1 MYVGALLL
9 SQLFPSLTISFKN
22 KTFSSL
28 VSNYL
33 QVCCQYC
40 HKRVIQ
46 MKIKLSLRDVKTTT
60 FTSFAHK
67 LTMQILIFHWN
78 HLHITYFNYLHR
90 TDHQRTI
97 RDNNIHWNQFYPTC
111 HLPTMP
117 ASTKTLPLLASR
129 IFPLMVARLEINAS
143 LLLCRPC
150 CLTLRQTWER
160 HLMCYYILI
169 LL

>member
-1 MYVGALLL
+1 M
-9 SQLFPSLTISFKN
+9 
-22 KTFSSL
+22 

-46 MKIKLSLRDVKTTT
+46 MKIKLSLRDVKTAT

-67 LTMQILIFHWN
+67 LTKQILIFHWN

-90 TDHQRTI
+90 TDRQRTI

-117 ASTKTLPLLASR
+117 ASAKTLPLLASR

-143 LLLCRPC
+143 LLCDSEADVRKTPNVLLYFNPFVGDWFGAAPHPPC
-150 CLTLRQTWER
+150 TPGSLTHAFRFVL
-160 HLMCYYILI
+160 
-169 LL
+169 